1 MSTASTAKNRGTE
14 LMAAAGIDPNT
25 NAVETEQINEIARLW
40 PNRNF
45 YSSEAGQTKE
55 GQRN

>member
-1 MSTASTAKNRGTE
+1 
-14 LMAAAGIDPNT
+14 MAAAGIDPKT
-25 NAVETEQINEIARLW
+25 NAVQTEQINEIARLW